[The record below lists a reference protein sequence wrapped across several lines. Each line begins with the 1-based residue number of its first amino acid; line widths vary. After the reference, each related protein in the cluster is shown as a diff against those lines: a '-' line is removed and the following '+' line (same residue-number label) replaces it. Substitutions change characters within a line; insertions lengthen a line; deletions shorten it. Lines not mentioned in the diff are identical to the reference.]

1 MQFIPLELGPI
12 NPRAEELALAAAL
25 FGVFWLLLARS
36 LPRVE
41 RALVPTEPPPPG
53 SRRASPT
60 MLLSEVQAQAH
71 GPEEGDGQPVTGQAR
86 GEAERAE
93 AEAELRRQISEW
105 ASEVAGRIAAD
116 PLTGPPA
123 GPGAAPGIDPGAD
136 PTGSGR

>member
-12 NPRAEELALAAAL
+12 NPRAEELVLAAAL
-25 FGVFWLLLARS
+25 FGAFWLLLARS

-53 SRRASPT
+53 SLRASPT
-60 MLLSEVQAQAH
+60 LLLSEAH
-71 GPEEGDGQPVTGQAR
+71 ARGPGQDDGQPVTGQAR

-123 GPGAAPGIDPGAD
+123 GPGAAPGTDPGAD